1 MKKVILPFIAFA
13 MLFSSCG
20 EGGSDKQ
27 LREENDSLK
36 MALQQSQSEF
46 DETIAMLND
55 VESGFQKIREAENFV
70 TIQASQE
77 VSPSRRERL
86 NNDIAMITETLNKN
100 KEQLTKLKAQLNK
113 SGNKSKEMQ
122 KMIDRLTTEVEQ
134 KTQLIVTLQ
143 EELAKK
149 DIRINELDRSVA
161 SLNTQVTQISEENQQ
176 QKTTIKEQDKELN
189 TGWYV
194 YGTKSDLKKQNI
206 LSGGG
211 LFKKKEL
218 LRGDFN
224 KDVFNHVDIRKLKVL
239 EIPAK
244 KAKIL
249 TNHPEGTYTLGKDA
263 SGEMV
268 LTITDP
274 NAFWSLSRYLV
285 VEID

>member
-1 MKKVILPFIAFA
+1 MKKVILPFIAIA
-13 MLFSSCG
+13 MLFSACG
-20 EGGSDKQ
+20 EGGSEKQ

-149 DIRINELDRSVA
+149 DIRINEL
-161 SLNTQVTQISEENQQ
+161 
-176 QKTTIKEQDKELN
+176 
-189 TGWYV
+189 
-194 YGTKSDLKKQNI
+194 
-206 LSGGG
+206 
-211 LFKKKEL
+211 
-218 LRGDFN
+218 
-224 KDVFNHVDIRKLKVL
+224 
-239 EIPAK
+239 
-244 KAKIL
+244 
-249 TNHPEGTYTLGKDA
+249 
-263 SGEMV
+263 
-268 LTITDP
+268 
-274 NAFWSLSRYLV
+274 
-285 VEID
+285 

>member
-1 MKKVILPFIAFA
+1 MKKVILPFIAIA

-100 KEQLTKLKAQLNK
+100 KEQLNKLKAQLDK

-176 QKTTIKEQDKELN
+176 QKATIKEQDKELN

-218 LRGDFN
+218 LRGEFN
-224 KDVFNHVDIRKLKVL
+224 KDIFNHVDIRNMKIL

-263 SGEMV
+263 SGQMV
-268 LTITDP
+268 LTITDQ

-285 VEID
+285 IEID

>member
-20 EGGSDKQ
+20 EGGSEKQ

-100 KEQLTKLKAQLNK
+100 KEQLNKLKAQLDK
-113 SGNKSKEMQ
+113 TGNKSKEMQ

-194 YGTKSDLKKQNI
+194 YGTKSDLKKQSI

-263 SGEMV
+263 SGQMV

-285 VEID
+285 IEID

>member
-224 KDVFNHVDIRKLKVL
+224 KEVFNHVDIRKLKVL

-263 SGEMV
+263 SGQMV

>member
-55 VESGFQKIREAENFV
+55 VESSFQKIREAENFV

-263 SGEMV
+263 SGQMV

>member
-1 MKKVILPFIAFA
+1 MKKVILPFIAIA
-13 MLFSSCG
+13 MLFSACG
-20 EGGSDKQ
+20 EGGSEKQ

-100 KEQLTKLKAQLNK
+100 KEQLNKLKAQLDK
-113 SGNKSKEMQ
+113 TGNKSKEMQ

-224 KDVFNHVDIRKLKVL
+224 KDIFNHADIRNLKIL

-249 TNHPEGTYTLGKDA
+249 TNHPEGTYTFGKDA
-263 SGEMV
+263 SGQMV

-285 VEID
+285 IEID